1 MDAGGFHELFASGIC
16 GRLQPSLLKS
26 PAMKLPERAPLT
38 IFSNGMGHS
47 GWANPKPPLWAP
59 LRKGLA
65 EFLLS
70 FGPKMIFNPSRL
82 GIGSKWPVSRF
93 VVVVNLMHECSIRI
107 YSLCQ

>member
-1 MDAGGFHELFASGIC
+1 MDARGFYGPFASGIC

-59 LRKGLA
+59 LRKGLIGVFSLIRA
-65 EFLLS
+65 RNDFQPIEVGYRKQVARVS
-70 FGPKMIFNPSRL
+70 VCCGPEP
-82 GIGSKWPVSRF
+82 
-93 VVVVNLMHECSIRI
+93 HA
-107 YSLCQ
+107 

>member
-47 GWANPKPPLWAP
+47 GWANPKPPLWAH
-59 LRKGLA
+59 LRKGLIGVS
-65 EFLLS
+65 FLMRARKRFS
-70 FGPKMIFNPSRL
+70 IHRGWVSEASGPCL
-82 GIGSKWPVSRF
+82 GLLWS
-93 VVVVNLMHECSIRI
+93 
-107 YSLCQ
+107 